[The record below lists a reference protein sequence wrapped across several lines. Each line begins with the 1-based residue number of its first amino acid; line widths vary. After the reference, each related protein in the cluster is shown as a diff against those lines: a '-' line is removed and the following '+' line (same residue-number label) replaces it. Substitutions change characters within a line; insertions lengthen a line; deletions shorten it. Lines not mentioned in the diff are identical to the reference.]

1 MNNKNILLH
10 RAIPFVVKFVVAVVT
25 WSIYARTL
33 LENHSVSTSYPFQPL
48 DINDIGQTNYPNK
61 CENVTRS
68 IRIHGTKI
76 TPAAVAAAVAK

>member
-1 MNNKNILLH
+1 MRFHSSSSLLLLLLH
-10 RAIPFVVKFVVAVVT
+10 GVC
-25 WSIYARTL
+25 TL
-33 LENHSVSTSYPFQPL
+33 LENHSVSASYPFQPL